1 MKLHIYFI
9 QQSYSHIAIS
19 LAIKEMEQEQLK
31 SKANQLTLDSV
42 IAISQTIYS

>member
-9 QQSYSHIAIS
+9 QQSFSQIAAS

-31 SKANQLTLDSV
+31 SKANQLSLDSV
-42 IAISQTIYS
+42 IAISKGINL